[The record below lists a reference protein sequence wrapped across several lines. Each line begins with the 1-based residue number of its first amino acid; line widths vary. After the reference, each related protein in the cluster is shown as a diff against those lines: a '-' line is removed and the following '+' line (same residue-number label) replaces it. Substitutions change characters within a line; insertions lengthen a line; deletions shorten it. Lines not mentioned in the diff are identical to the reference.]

1 MTHRVSLMTFKEL
14 LYTLFDADSTAEITD
29 RTLESTLLCVSRT
42 IDKRE
47 IETQDLVIS
56 KQ

>member
-14 LYTLFDADSTAEITD
+14 LYTLFDADSTAEITES
-29 RTLESTLLCVSRT
+29 LESTLLCVSRT